1 MQNGSLLPEGSTRT
15 GSVLNE
21 RMQQNG
27 GRSCQIHEE
36 TTPTHTMAMAALPKP
51 VAVVCCVSN
60 FAFPGLGTMM
70 TGFAMCCCDRHGV
83 RNRSDVC
90 ANCTANVVIGLL
102 QILLTPIFLLGWLW
116 SCMWGILFLRTADE
130 YDNQHRQNDCMTSSS
145 NDVDIIQ
152 QTIVNIEACALDPG
166 QIHRTVNPYDAD
178 KHDPPP
184 RYEILIQDSDEDDDL
199 EPSPEDNEPPPPY

>member
-1 MQNGSLLPEGSTRT
+1 MQNGNLFSEESTRT
-15 GSVLNE
+15 GSVRSE
-21 RMQQNG
+21 RMPPNG
-27 GRSCQIHEE
+27 DRPYEIYEE
-36 TTPTHTMAMAALPKP
+36 TPTHTIAMAALPKP

-60 FAFPGLGTMM
+60 FAFPGLGTLM
-70 TGFAMCCCDRHGV
+70 TGFALCCCDRHGV
-83 RNRSDVC
+83 RNCSDVC

-130 YDNQHRQNDCMTSSS
+130 YNNQRRQSDFMTSS

-166 QIHRTVNPYDAD
+166 QSHRTVNQYDAD
-178 KHDPPP
+178 KYDPPP

-199 EPSPEDNEPPPPY
+199 EPSAEDDEPPPPY